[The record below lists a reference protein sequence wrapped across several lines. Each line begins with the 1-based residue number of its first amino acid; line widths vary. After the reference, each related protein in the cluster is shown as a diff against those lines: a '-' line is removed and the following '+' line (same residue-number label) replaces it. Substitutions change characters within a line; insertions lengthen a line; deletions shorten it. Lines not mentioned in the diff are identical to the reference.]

1 MRATMMTA
9 VPCVDRMQAPFWSVK
24 AALESTTYT
33 VLVCKK
39 FLKMIG
45 TVRSVRMPD
54 VQLPCIL
61 TV

>member
-24 AALESTTYT
+24 AVLESTTYT

-54 VQLPCIL
+54 L
-61 TV
+61 